1 LIYLDTHIVV
11 WLFAGQIE
19 KLSSQANVLLN
30 DNEIL
35 ISPIIRLELQY
46 LLEINRITAPV
57 NDIIAGLSNSIGLKI
72 CDKNFNSIINRSMN
86 LNWTRDPFDRIIVAN
101 AAIDN
106 NYLLTRDQTILK
118 NYRKA
123 LC

>member
-1 LIYLDTHIVV
+1 LIYLDTHIAV

-19 KLSSQANVLLN
+19 RLSSQAKDLLN

-35 ISPIIRLELQY
+35 ISPLVRLELQY
-46 LLEINRITAPV
+46 LLEINRITSPV
-57 NDIIAGLSNSIGLKI
+57 NDIITGLSNSIGLKI
-72 CDKNFNSIINRSMN
+72 CDKNFNSIINWSMS

-101 AAIDN
+101 AAIDD
-106 NYLLTRDQTILK
+106 NYLVTRDQTILK

-123 LC
+123 LF

>member
-1 LIYLDTHIVV
+1 VV

-19 KLSSQANVLLN
+19 KLSSRANVLLN
-30 DNEIL
+30 ENEIL

-46 LLEINRITAPV
+46 LLEINRITSPV

-72 CDKNFNSIINRSMN
+72 CDKNFNSIINRSMT
-86 LNWTRDPFDRIIVAN
+86 LNWTRDPFDRVIVAN

-118 NYRKA
+118 NYKKA